1 MSKNNTPTPTPKAGP
16 RRTLPNRRRSEAR
29 KIKWRPPHNVDAPE
43 TTIHVTIGYGDD
55 GLRPV
60 EIFYDA
66 GYRSG
71 SDRATEISDL
81 CIMISVFIQ
90 HEGVTIDSLMRPLAQ
105 EKDARSGSLEFG
117 STVGVLLEQLKTP
130 PAWAAQMDV
139 EVADD

>member
-1 MSKNNTPTPTPKAGP
+1 MSDPKAPTPNAGD
-16 RRTLPNRRRSEAR
+16 RITLPNRRRSEAR
-29 KIKWRPPHNVDAPE
+29 KIAWRPPHNVDAPE
-43 TTIHVTIGYGDD
+43 TTIHVTIGYADD

-90 HEGVTIDSLMRPLAQ
+90 HEGVTIDSLMRSLAQ
-105 EKDARSGSLEFG
+105 EKDVRSRSLEFG
-117 STVGVLLEQLKTP
+117 STVGVCSNSLRRHQLGP
-130 PAWAAQMDV
+130 RR
-139 EVADD
+139 